1 MKIATLLA
9 GVLLSTPVLAAE
21 PLTPLTDAQ
30 LDRITAGRFA
40 IADTPGPANIG
51 IFVNDNRQVGTLIDT
66 LRVALPARG
75 FTIATLA
82 PANIGIF
89 VNDNRQVG
97 TLVDTLRVAHP
108 ARGFSTATLA
118 TANIGIFVNDNGQA
132 GTLVGMPGFTTSGFS
147 RQLAVTTS
155 VPANIGIFGNDSG
168 MLAR

>member
-1 MKIATLLA
+1 MKIATLFA

-75 FTIATLA
+75 FTIATLS
-82 PANIGIF
+82 P
-89 VNDNRQVG
+89 
-97 TLVDTLRVAHP
+97 
-108 ARGFSTATLA
+108 
-118 TANIGIFVNDNGQA
+118 ANIGIFVNDNGQA

>member
-9 GVLLSTPVLAAE
+9 VVLLSTPVLAAE

-89 VNDNRQVG
+89 VNDN
-97 TLVDTLRVAHP
+97 
-108 ARGFSTATLA
+108 
-118 TANIGIFVNDNGQA
+118 GQA

>member
-1 MKIATLLA
+1 MKTATLLA
-9 GVLLSTPVLAAE
+9 GVLLATPVLAAE

-89 VNDNRQVG
+89 VNDN
-97 TLVDTLRVAHP
+97 
-108 ARGFSTATLA
+108 
-118 TANIGIFVNDNGQA
+118 GQA

>member
-1 MKIATLLA
+1 MKIATLFA
-9 GVLLSTPVLAAE
+9 GVLLSTPVLAAQ

-30 LDRITAGRFA
+30 LDHITAGRFA

-89 VNDNRQVG
+89 VNDN
-97 TLVDTLRVAHP
+97 
-108 ARGFSTATLA
+108 
-118 TANIGIFVNDNGQA
+118 GQA

-155 VPANIGIFGNDSG
+155 VPANIGIFGNNSG